1 MLNRTLI
8 PNYISVLRALAV
20 APIIGLLLYGQF
32 DWALAAFVLAGLSD
46 GLDGWLAARFGWRSA
61 LGGILDPL
69 ADKLLLVGSFLAL
82 WWIGQAPG
90 WLLALVLLRDV
101 VIVLGAT
108 AYHFRVAPLRAAPTL
123 LSKLNTVV
131 QLAYVCGIITV
142 TAFDWRLP
150 ALVWLGTAAVTAT
163 TLASGLHYVVVWGRK
178 AALRGR

>member
-1 MLNRTLI
+1 MTLSAL
-8 PNYISVLRALAV
+8 PNLISILRALAV
-20 APIIGLLLYGQF
+20 GPIIWLLLEGRF
-32 DWALAAFVLAGLSD
+32 GFALAAFVLAGLSD

-69 ADKLLLVGSFLAL
+69 ADKLLLVGSFAAL
-82 WWIGQAPG
+82 WWVGWVPG

-101 VIVLGAT
+101 VIVAGAT
-108 AYHFRVAPLRAAPTL
+108 VYHFLVAPLRAVPTL

-142 TAFDWRLP
+142 AAFGWQLP
-150 ALVWLGTAAVTAT
+150 ALVWLGTAAVTLT

-178 AALRGR
+178 AVAHE

>member
-1 MLNRTLI
+1 MLHRKLI

-20 APIIGLLLYGQF
+20 APIIGLLLHRQF

-46 GLDGWLAARFGWRSA
+46 GLDGWLAARFGWRTA

-82 WWIGQAPG
+82 WWIGLTPG
-90 WLLALVLLRDV
+90 WLLVLVLLRDV
-101 VIVLGAT
+101 VIVAGAT
-108 AYHFRVAPLRAAPTL
+108 AYHFRVAPLRAAPTR

-142 TAFDWRLP
+142 AAFGWRLP
-150 ALVWLGTAAVTAT
+150 ALAWLGTAAVTLT

-178 AALRGR
+178 TAAHKR